1 MKEFAKRL
9 LSLGDS
15 AVVLDTETTGLD
27 QRAEVLEIGVL
38 SLYGDVLMDQLVRPT
53 AVESWREA
61 QAVHG
66 ISPEM
71 VADAPTLAAVL
82 PALRDVVAGKTVV
95 VYNAD
100 YDRRLLYQSARVCG
114 ADKLEWLFLDEIDWR
129 DVMDPYA
136 RFWGQAG
143 YNGRARWQKLTSACQ
158 QQGIVVAD
166 SHRSIGDCRMTLALL
181 QKLAGG

>member
-1 MKEFAKRL
+1 MEFAKRL

-27 QRAEVLEIGVL
+27 HSAEVLEIGVL
-38 SLYGDVLMDQLVRPT
+38 SLAGDVLMDQLIQPWV
-53 AVESWREA
+53 VESWPEA
-61 QAVHG
+61 QRVHG
-66 ISPEM
+66 ISPKM

-82 PALRDVVAGKTVV
+82 PTLRDVVAGKTVV

-100 YDRRLLYQSARVCG
+100 YDRRLLYQSARVCC
-114 ADKLEWLFLDEIDWR
+114 ADKFEWLFLDEVDWR

-136 RFWGQAG
+136 RFWGAPG
-143 YNGRARWQKLTSACQ
+143 PRGRARWQKLTAACQ
-158 QQGIVVAD
+158 QQGVVVAD
-166 SHRSIGDCRMTLALL
+166 SHRAIGDCRMTLALL